1 MTGLPDLHFDYQAH
15 RILTAIEESS
25 HIKHLEKGLLKT
37 RKAKIASLETLA
49 AMNIFN
55 SDRGSLQA
63 IRWQCSCERV
73 G

>member
-49 AMNIFN
+49 AINMYLTVTGAVCKQYV
-55 SDRGSLQA
+55 GSA
-63 IRWQCSCERV
+63 V
-73 G
+73 VNG